1 MASTLRCLLFL
12 VAASL
17 TFALP
22 KAAAAG
28 AHTGEADDLST
39 SIEFLSPA
47 LWTTVSAQ
55 GTAFGDG
62 STPNP
67 AFIYPPAFYG
77 RFPGYYIGQ
86 TMQFRVTI
94 SNTADHGNKTFKLT
108 VRAASNAVE
117 LDGSD
122 GVAIGAP
129 QEWSITDL
137 GPGQT
142 QVLTGSVSIT
152 GANIP
157 VGLDIT
163 RISILHPN
171 QGGDPTAGLIK
182 VQTGVWCPP
191 PSANN

>member
-1 MASTLRCLLFL
+1 MVRLLSVCFIFIT
-12 VAASL
+12 SL
-17 TFALP
+17 TLALP
-22 KAAAAG
+22 RAAAESG
-28 AHTGEADDLST
+28 NHTGENADLST
-39 SIEFLSPA
+39 SIVFLAPQLTTITDGFGTSFGIGSPR
-47 LWTTVSAQ
+47 
-55 GTAFGDG
+55 D
-62 STPNP
+62 P
-67 AFIYPPAFYG
+67 AFIYPQAFWGSY
-77 RFPGYYIGQ
+77 PGYYIGQ
-86 TMQFRVTI
+86 TMQFQVTL

-108 VRAASNAVE
+108 VRSQSNAVE

-129 QEWSITDL
+129 QEWSIDAL
-137 GPGQT
+137 APGQT
-142 QVLTGSVSIT
+142 QVITGSVSIT

-191 PSANN
+191 PAGN